1 MQSLLD
7 SPRPAL
13 DSPVN
18 VCASIKCPYFEN
30 RCSASKGCARYSN
43 TADCH
48 LTSVFAFRAD
58 RHCLLT
64 ANESELPPVKMANDG
79 WIAEEKCCQ
88 TQVRDFSEKNRSG
101 LIRTQRYQ
109 KIDVQFFYADDDS
122 LMPSDF
128 TNLVQ
133 KRQPMS
139 ISLLNSIHFEEY

>member
-7 SPRPAL
+7 SPRLAL

-18 VCASIKCPYFEN
+18 VCATIECPYFQN
-30 RCSASKGCARYSN
+30 SCSASKGCAKYSN
-43 TADCH
+43 TEDCH
-48 LTSVFAFRAD
+48 LTSVFAFKSD
-58 RHCLLT
+58 HHCLLT

-79 WIAEEKCCQ
+79 WIAKEKSCQ
-88 TQVRDFSEKNRSG
+88 EQVRNFSEKNRSSP
-101 LIRTQRYQ
+101 IRKQRYQ
-109 KIDVQFFYADDDS
+109 KIDVHFFYADDDC

-133 KRQPMS
+133 KSQPMS

>member
-18 VCASIKCPYFEN
+18 VCASINCPYFHN
-30 RCSASKGCARYSN
+30 SCSTSKGCARYSN

-48 LTSVFAFRAD
+48 LTSVFAFKSD

-64 ANESELPPVKMANDG
+64 ASESELPPVKRANDG
-79 WIAEEKCCQ
+79 WIAKERSCQ
-88 TQVRDFSEKNRSG
+88 KPVRNFSEKNRSSP
-101 LIRTQRYQ
+101 IRKQRYQ
-109 KIDVQFFYADDDS
+109 KIDVQIFYADDDS
-122 LMPSDF
+122 WMPSGF
-128 TNLVQ
+128 TNLAQ
-133 KRQPMS
+133 KTQPMS